1 MIETVSFTHFY
12 DTFKKYRPDNFSY
25 SGLRVLFDYLEEF
38 ENCTGEPIEFD
49 HIALCCDF
57 HESTSAEIIANYSL
71 DSEEYDEDDTDK
83 LVEYLEEQ
91 TSVCGITRNNTIVY
105 QVF

>member
-12 DTFKKYRPDNFSY
+12 DTFKMYRPDNFSY
-25 SGLRVLFDYLEEF
+25 SGLHVLFDYLEEY
-38 ENCTGEPIEFD
+38 ENSTGEQIELD
-49 HIALCCDF
+49 CIAICCEYS
-57 HESTSAEIIANYSL
+57 ESTPAEIIADYSL
-71 DSEEYDEDDTDK
+71 DSEEYDEDDIDK